1 MSGIVPAMAGPVRSS
16 LAEKTLP
23 ALVGLSAILLAG
35 AAAWL
40 IAQWRAGGHPTA
52 SLHGA
57 AMAVGG
63 LTAALA
69 LLVAVVLARRLAAA
83 RREAPQIRDALT
95 GLSGHAGFRE
105 DLDSALALA
114 RRQGW
119 KSGVLVLD
127 LRHFGEINE
136 THGRAGGDQALRLV
150 AARLR
155 EAVRREDIVARLG
168 ADRFAVVQTALQDP
182 GGALKLAERIVA
194 ALAPPLPIDGASP
207 TITVD
212 IGIAIAPD
220 DGEES
225 GLLLARA
232 EEALTAAR
240 AAPAPS
246 IHCFAPG
253 QEAALRDRRR
263 LERDLAEAIAAGA
276 LTLHW
281 QPQRRLS
288 DRALIGFEAL
298 VRWPHTERG
307 MITPDDF
314 IPMAEASGLIVP
326 LGAWVLR
333 AATAEAATWPGG
345 LKVAVNLSAA
355 QVRADGL
362 LAVVTDALAA
372 SGLPPHRLELEVTES
387 LLLGEDQVSAGV
399 LAGLQKLGVSISLD
413 DFGTGWS
420 SLAYLR
426 SFPFDQI
433 KMDRGFLRDLGTD
446 PRVGDVVNAIISL
459 GQGLGMTVV
468 AEGIETEE
476 QARRLLALGCERGQG
491 WHLGRPA
498 PAEQVRALIAEAMR
512 RSAATA

>member
-1 MSGIVPAMAGPVRSS
+1 MAGPARCPF
-16 LAEKTLP
+16 AEKTLP
-23 ALVGLSAILLAG
+23 ALAGLAAMLLAG
-35 AAAWL
+35 AVAWL
-40 IAQWRAGGHPTA
+40 VGQWQAGAPPTA
-52 SLHGA
+52 GLLGA
-57 AMAVGG
+57 ALAVGS
-63 LTAALA
+63 LAAALA
-69 LLVAVVLARRLAAA
+69 LLLAFWLAPRLPPS
-83 RREAPQIRDALT
+83 RPEAPQTRDALT
-95 GLSGHAGFRE
+95 GLPGHAGFR
-105 DLDSALALA
+105 DGLDSALALA

-127 LRHFGEINE
+127 LRHFREINE
-136 THGRAGGDQALRLV
+136 AHGRAGGDLALRLV

-182 GGALKLAERIVA
+182 GGALQLAERIVA
-194 ALAPPLPIDGASP
+194 ALAPPLPLDGAGP
-207 TITVD
+207 AITAD

-220 DGEES
+220 DGEEA

-232 EEALTAAR
+232 EDALTAAR
-240 AAPAPS
+240 AAPRPS

-253 QEAALRDRRR
+253 QDAALRDRRR
-263 LERDLAEAIAAGA
+263 LERELREAIAAGA
-276 LTLHW
+276 LTLYW

-298 VRWPHTERG
+298 VRWPHPERG

-314 IPMAEASGLIVP
+314 IPLAEASGLIVP
-326 LGAWVLR
+326 VGAWVLR

-355 QVRADGL
+355 QVRAGGL
-362 LAVVTDALAA
+362 LATVADALAA

-387 LLLGEDQVSAGV
+387 LLLGDDLASAGV
-399 LAGLQKLGVSISLD
+399 LAGLQDLGVSIALD

-426 SFPFDQI
+426 RFPFDQI

-446 PRVGDVVNAIISL
+446 PRVGAVVQAILSL
-459 GQGLGMTVV
+459 GRGLGMRVV

-498 PAEQVRALIAEAMR
+498 PAEQARALIAAETR
-512 RSAATA
+512 LREPSAA

>member
-1 MSGIVPAMAGPVRSS
+1 
-16 LAEKTLP
+16 
-23 ALVGLSAILLAG
+23 
-35 AAAWL
+35 
-40 IAQWRAGGHPTA
+40 
-52 SLHGA
+52 
-57 AMAVGG
+57 
-63 LTAALA
+63 
-69 LLVAVVLARRLAAA
+69 
-83 RREAPQIRDALT
+83 
-95 GLSGHAGFRE
+95 
-105 DLDSALALA
+105 
-114 RRQGW
+114 
-119 KSGVLVLD
+119 
-127 LRHFGEINE
+127 
-136 THGRAGGDQALRLV
+136 
-150 AARLR
+150 
-155 EAVRREDIVARLG
+155 
-168 ADRFAVVQTALQDP
+168 
-182 GGALKLAERIVA
+182 
-194 ALAPPLPIDGASP
+194 LPIDGAGP
-207 TITVD
+207 AITAD

-220 DGEES
+220 DGEEA

-232 EEALTAAR
+232 EDALTAAR
-240 AAPAPS
+240 AAPRPS

-263 LERDLAEAIAAGA
+263 LERELREAISAGA

-298 VRWPHTERG
+298 VRWPHPERG

-314 IPMAEASGLIVP
+314 IPLAEASGLIVP

-362 LAVVTDALAA
+362 LATVADALAA

-387 LLLGEDQVSAGV
+387 LLLGDDQASARV
-399 LAGLQKLGVSISLD
+399 LAGLQDLGVSIALD

-426 SFPFDQI
+426 RFPFDQI

-446 PRVGDVVNAIISL
+446 PRVGAVVQAILSL
-459 GQGLGMTVV
+459 GRGLGMTVV

-498 PAEQVRALIAEAMR
+498 PAEQARALIAAETR
-512 RSAATA
+512 LREPSAA

>member
-1 MSGIVPAMAGPVRSS
+1 MAGPVPSS
-16 LAEKTLP
+16 LAARTLP
-23 ALVGLSAILLAG
+23 SLAG
-35 AAAWL
+35 LA
-40 IAQWRAGGHPTA
+40 
-52 SLHGA
+52 
-57 AMAVGG
+57 
-63 LTAALA
+63 A
-69 LLVAVVLARRLAAA
+69 LLVAGAAFWLTGRQQAASAPVAALAMAALAAALVLPLAAGLARRMA
-83 RREAPQIRDALT
+83 RARPEPPQTRDALT
-95 GLSGHAGFRE
+95 GLPAHAGFRE
-105 DLDSALALA
+105 RLDASLALA

-127 LRHFGEINE
+127 LRHFREVNE
-136 THGRAGGDQALRLV
+136 AHGRAGGDLALRLV

-182 GGALKLAERIVA
+182 GGALQLAERIVA

-207 TITVD
+207 TVTAD

-220 DGEES
+220 DGDEA

-232 EEALTAAR
+232 EDALTAAR
-240 AAPAPS
+240 AAPLPS

-263 LERDLAEAIAAGA
+263 LERELREAIAAGA

-288 DRALIGFEAL
+288 DRSLIGFEAL
-298 VRWPHTERG
+298 VRWPHPERG

-314 IPMAEASGLIVP
+314 IPLAEASGLIVP

-355 QVRADGL
+355 QVRAEGL
-362 LAVVTDALAA
+362 LATVADALAE

-387 LLLGEDQVSAGV
+387 LLLREDQHSAGV
-399 LAGLQKLGVSISLD
+399 LAGLQDLGVSISLD

-426 SFPFDQI
+426 RFPFDQI
-433 KMDRGFLRDLGTD
+433 KMDRAFLRDLGAD
-446 PRVGDVVNAIISL
+446 PRVGAVVNAILSL
-459 GQGLGMTVV
+459 GRGLGMTVV

-476 QARRLLALGCERGQG
+476 QAQRLLALGCERGQG

-498 PAEQVRALIAEAMR
+498 PAEQARKLVAAEMR
-512 RSAATA
+512 HRTPTAA

>member
-1 MSGIVPAMAGPVRSS
+1 MAGPVRS
-16 LAEKTLP
+16 LRAEKTLP
-23 ALVGLSAILLAG
+23 ALAGLAALLLAG
-35 AAAWL
+35 AAFWL
-40 IAQWRAGGHPTA
+40 AARQQAAGVPVTA
-52 SLHGA
+52 V
-57 AMAVGG
+57 AMAAVA
-63 LTAALA
+63 AALFLPLAAA
-69 LLVAVVLARRLAAA
+69 LSRRLAAA
-83 RREAPQIRDALT
+83 RTEAPQTRDALT
-95 GLSGHAGFRE
+95 GLPAHAGFRE
-105 DLDSALALA
+105 RLDGALAMA

-127 LRHFGEINE
+127 LRHFREINE
-136 THGRAGGDQALRLV
+136 TLGRAGGDLALRLV

-182 GGALKLAERIVA
+182 AGALQLAERIVA
-194 ALAPPLPIDGASP
+194 ALAPPLPIDGAGP
-207 TITVD
+207 TLTAD

-220 DGEES
+220 DGDET

-232 EEALTAAR
+232 EDALTAAR
-240 AAPAPS
+240 AAPVPS

-263 LERDLAEAIAAGA
+263 LERELRGAIAAGA

-288 DRALIGFEAL
+288 DAALIGFEAL
-298 VRWPHTERG
+298 VRWPHPERG
-307 MITPDDF
+307 MITPDEF
-314 IPMAEASGLIVP
+314 IPLAEASGLIVP

-362 LAVVTDALAA
+362 LATVAGALAD

-387 LLLGEDQVSAGV
+387 LLLQEDQLSAGV
-399 LAGLQKLGVSISLD
+399 LAGLQDLGVSISLD

-426 SFPFDQI
+426 RFPFDQI
-433 KMDRGFLRDLGTD
+433 KMDRGFLRDLGAD
-446 PRVGDVVNAIISL
+446 PRVGAVVNAILSL
-459 GQGLGMTVV
+459 GRGLGMTVV

-476 QARRLLALGCERGQG
+476 QAQRLLALGCERGQG

-498 PAEQVRALIAEAMR
+498 PAEQARALVAEEMR
-512 RSAATA
+512 LRTPSAA

>member
-1 MSGIVPAMAGPVRSS
+1 MAGPVRSS
-16 LAEKTLP
+16 LTAKTLP
-23 ALVGLSAILLAG
+23 SVAGLAALVLAG
-35 AAAWL
+35 AAFWL
-40 IAQWRAGGHPTA
+40 TAQRPVAGVPD
-52 SLHGA
+52 
-57 AMAVGG
+57 
-63 LTAALA
+63 AALA
-69 LLVAVVLARRLAAA
+69 MAAVAAGLVLPLAAGLARRVAQA
-83 RREAPQIRDALT
+83 RPEAPQTRDALT
-95 GLSGHAGFRE
+95 GLPAHAGFRE
-105 DLDSALALA
+105 RLDGALALA

-127 LRHFGEINE
+127 LRHFREINE
-136 THGRAGGDQALRLV
+136 AHGRAGGDLALRLV

-155 EAVRREDIVARLG
+155 EAVRQEDIVARLG

-182 GGALKLAERIVA
+182 GGALQLAERIVA
-194 ALAPPLPIDGASP
+194 ALAPPLPIDGAGP
-207 TITVD
+207 AITAD

-220 DGEES
+220 DGEEA

-232 EEALTAAR
+232 EDALTAAR
-240 AAPAPS
+240 AAPRPS

-276 LTLHW
+276 LTLYW

-298 VRWPHTERG
+298 VRWPHPERG

-314 IPMAEASGLIVP
+314 IPLAEASGLIVP

-355 QVRADGL
+355 QVRGDEL
-362 LAVVTDALAA
+362 LATVADALAA

-387 LLLGEDQVSAGV
+387 LLLGDDQASAGV
-399 LAGLQKLGVSISLD
+399 LAGLQDLGVSIALD

-426 SFPFDQI
+426 RFPFDQI

-446 PRVGDVVNAIISL
+446 PRVGAVVQAILSL
-459 GQGLGMTVV
+459 GRGLGMTVV

-498 PAEQVRALIAEAMR
+498 PAEQARALIAAETR
-512 RSAATA
+512 LREPSAA

>member
-1 MSGIVPAMAGPVRSS
+1 MAGPVRSS

-23 ALVGLSAILLAG
+23 ALAGLAAILLAG

-40 IAQWRAGGHPTA
+40 IAQWQAGGQPTA
-52 SLHGA
+52 SLHGKA
-57 AMAVGG
+57 LAVGG
-63 LTAALA
+63 LAAALA
-69 LLVAVVLARRLAAA
+69 LLLAVGLARRMAATPP
-83 RREAPQIRDALT
+83 EAPQIRDALT
-95 GLSGHAGFRE
+95 GLPGHAGFRE
-105 DLDSALALA
+105 GLDGALALA

-119 KSGVLVLD
+119 KSGILVLD
-127 LRHFGEINE
+127 LRHFREINE
-136 THGRAGGDQALRLV
+136 AHGRGGGDLALRLV

-155 EAVRREDIVARLG
+155 EAVRQEDIVARLG

-182 GGALKLAERIVA
+182 GGALQLAERIVA
-194 ALAPPLPIDGASP
+194 ALAPPLPIDGAGP
-207 TITVD
+207 AITAD

-220 DGEES
+220 DGEEA

-240 AAPAPS
+240 AAPVPS

-253 QEAALRDRRR
+253 QEAELRDRRR
-263 LERDLAEAIAAGA
+263 LERELRQAIATGA

-281 QPQRRLS
+281 QPLRRLS

-298 VRWPHTERG
+298 LRWPHPERG
-307 MITPDDF
+307 MIAPDEF
-314 IPMAEASGLIVP
+314 IPLAEANGLIVP

-333 AATAEAATWPGG
+333 EATAEAATWPGG

-362 LAVVTDALAA
+362 LATVASALAE

-387 LLLGEDQVSAGV
+387 LLLREDQVSARV
-399 LAGLQKLGVSISLD
+399 LGGLQDLGVSISLD

-426 SFPFDQI
+426 RFPFDQI

-446 PRVGDVVNAIISL
+446 PRVGAVVNAILSL
-459 GQGLGMTVV
+459 GQGLGMAVV

-498 PAEQVRALIAEAMR
+498 PAEQARALIAEEIR
-512 RSAATA
+512 LRTPSAA

>member
-1 MSGIVPAMAGPVRSS
+1 MDGPVRSS
-16 LAEKTLP
+16 LAAKTLP
-23 ALVGLSAILLAG
+23 ALAGLAAILLAG

-40 IAQWRAGGHPTA
+40 IAQWQAGGEPTA
-52 SLHGA
+52 SLHGKA
-57 AMAVGG
+57 LAVGG
-63 LTAALA
+63 LAAALA
-69 LLVAVVLARRLAAA
+69 LLLAVGLARRLTAA
-83 RREAPQIRDALT
+83 RPEAPQTRDALT
-95 GLSGHAGFRE
+95 GLPAHAGFRE
-105 DLDSALALA
+105 GLDGALALA

-127 LRHFGEINE
+127 LRHFREINE
-136 THGRAGGDQALRLV
+136 AHGRAGGDLALRLV

-155 EAVRREDIVARLG
+155 EVVRREDIVARLG

-182 GGALKLAERIVA
+182 SGALPLAERIVA
-194 ALAPPLPIDGASP
+194 ALAPPLPIDGAGS
-207 TITVD
+207 TLTAD

-220 DGEES
+220 DGDEA

-232 EEALTAAR
+232 EDALTAAR
-240 AAPAPS
+240 AAPVPT
-246 IHCFAPG
+246 IHCFTPG

-263 LERDLAEAIAAGA
+263 LERDLRDAIAAGA

-281 QPQRRLS
+281 QPLRHLS
-288 DRALIGFEAL
+288 DQALIGFEAL
-298 VRWPHTERG
+298 LRWPHPERG

-314 IPMAEASGLIVP
+314 IPLAEASGLIVP

-362 LAVVTDALAA
+362 LATVAGALAD

-387 LLLGEDQVSAGV
+387 LLLQEDQVSAGV
-399 LAGLQKLGVSISLD
+399 LTGLQELGVSISLD

-426 SFPFDQI
+426 RFPFDQI
-433 KMDRGFLRDLGTD
+433 KMDRGFLRDLDAD
-446 PRVGDVVNAIISL
+446 PRVGAVVNAILSL
-459 GQGLGMTVV
+459 GRGLGMTVV

-476 QARRLLALGCERGQG
+476 QAQRLLALGCERGQG
-491 WHLGRPA
+491 WHLGRPV
-498 PAEQVRALIAEAMR
+498 PAEQARALVAEEMR
-512 RSAATA
+512 LRTPSAA